1 MVKKT
6 TAKDGDHVVTM
17 REVAKA
23 AGVSIKTVSNVV
35 NDYEFVSDATRAK
48 VHKAIDELGYVIN
61 VSARNLRRG
70 SAGIIALAIP
80 DLQLSYFAQLSSLII
95 TEAKKLGLRVIV
107 EPTLYSREGELDA
120 LHGSQTAMVD
130 GLIYSPLELGPDDAA
145 EVEVDYPL
153 VLIGER
159 IFTDKVDH
167 IATENVEGAKRA
179 TSYLLQTGC
188 KRVAVVGVHPGEE
201 VGSAALRFRGY
212 REALEEAGVPF
223 DPALVVP
230 SIMWHRNDG
239 VAAMN
244 TLLDSGVRP
253 DGVVALND
261 MLASGVMHSIQM
273 HDLRIPE
280 DISVIGFDNSDDSQ
294 YLSPALTSIAPG
306 LEAVARLS
314 VRALKNHGGVAKADL
329 GKENLPAL
337 EQGLPNLLQHVEN
350 ITTVYH
356 LPCVVAI
363 NAFPTDTK
371 AELDL
376 VESKCRELGVNVRL
390 SEVWAKGGEG
400 GEALAREVIR
410 LCEQPNDFTFAYDD
424 GLSIEEINL
433 AMIQNLKEQAGIH
446 SELVGSVIDA
456 VAEVIHSEDEVEIYT
471 SGATNIF
478 RYPELSNNGKASEL
492 ISTFEEK
499 QQLSDLVN
507 QTLENSDNKGIQ
519 VYIGQE
525 TPIQSMKDCSVVTAT
540 YELGE
545 GLQGTIG
552 IIGPKRMDYENVL
565 KTLKTLTE
573 QLDEIYNRNKK

>member
-70 SAGIIALAIP
+70 STGIIALAIP

-314 VRALKNHGGVAKADL
+314 VRALKNRIDGS
-329 GKENLPAL
+329 
-337 EQGLPNLLQHVEN
+337 
-350 ITTVYH
+350 H
-356 LPCVVAI
+356 LPQGVVHAGRAQLHPHALSRAGRGGGTGWT
-363 NAFPTDTK
+363 NTALPPSSRRRTFVRECPRSRTA
-371 AELDL
+371 AERQRAQLERMKS
-376 VESKCRELGVNVRL
+376 VATRHMPSV
-390 SEVWAKGGEG
+390 
-400 GEALAREVIR
+400 
-410 LCEQPNDFTFAYDD
+410 
-424 GLSIEEINL
+424 
-433 AMIQNLKEQAGIH
+433 QNSA
-446 SELVGSVIDA
+446 
-456 VAEVIHSEDEVEIYT
+456 
-471 SGATNIF
+471 
-478 RYPELSNNGKASEL
+478 P
-492 ISTFEEK
+492 
-499 QQLSDLVN
+499 
-507 QTLENSDNKGIQ
+507 
-519 VYIGQE
+519 
-525 TPIQSMKDCSVVTAT
+525 P
-540 YELGE
+540 
-545 GLQGTIG
+545 
-552 IIGPKRMDYENVL
+552 
-565 KTLKTLTE
+565 
-573 QLDEIYNRNKK
+573 

>member
-70 SAGIIALAIP
+70 STGIIALAIP
-80 DLQLSYFAQLSSLII
+80 DLQLSHFAQLSSLII
-95 TEAKKLGLRVIV
+95 PEAKKLGLRVIV

-244 TLLDSGVRP
+244 TLL
-253 DGVVALND
+253 
-261 MLASGVMHSIQM
+261 ASGVMHSIQM

-314 VRALKNHGGVAKADL
+314 VRALKNRIDGQ
-329 GKENLPAL
+329 PPL
-337 EQGLPNLLQHVEN
+337 EGDS
-350 ITTVYH
+350 
-356 LPCVVAI
+356 
-363 NAFPTDTK
+363 TD
-371 AELDL
+371 
-376 VESKCRELGVNVRL
+376 
-390 SEVWAKGGEG
+390 
-400 GEALAREVIR
+400 
-410 LCEQPNDFTFAYDD
+410 P
-424 GLSIEEINL
+424 
-433 AMIQNLKEQAGIH
+433 
-446 SELVGSVIDA
+446 
-456 VAEVIHSEDEVEIYT
+456 
-471 SGATNIF
+471 IF
-478 RYPELSNNGKASEL
+478 RKVS
-492 ISTFEEK
+492 ST
-499 QQLSDLVN
+499 LVVRSSTR
-507 QTLENSDNKGIQ
+507 TL
-519 VYIGQE
+519 
-525 TPIQSMKDCSVVTAT
+525 
-540 YELGE
+540 
-545 GLQGTIG
+545 
-552 IIGPKRMDYENVL
+552 
-565 KTLKTLTE
+565 
-573 QLDEIYNRNKK
+573 